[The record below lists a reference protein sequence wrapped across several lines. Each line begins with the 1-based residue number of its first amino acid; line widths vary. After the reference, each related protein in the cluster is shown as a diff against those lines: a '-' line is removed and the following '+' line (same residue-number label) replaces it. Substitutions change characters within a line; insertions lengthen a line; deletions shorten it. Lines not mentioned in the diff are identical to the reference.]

1 MEDGAE
7 IAPAGA
13 GRQAAGPKRP
23 EGSRRSTIRN
33 PNFMILVSGQ
43 AVSQVGNSLFGMA
56 LYWMTLAMTHSRFAL
71 AIVAMLG
78 GIAGFTGI
86 LAGPLL
92 DRWDRRRTMIWSD
105 VVRLVLSGVLGILAV
120 TSQLGFSALVALTLL
135 LRVAGALFLPSEMA
149 LVPKIVSEQEL
160 GSANGTVQAIG
171 AAANLGGTGF
181 AGVLLGMLG
190 PGGLFL
196 LNAASFAASVL
207 SLGFMRVE
215 GEPVNRTGTS
225 RTGGALQQFISEM
238 REGWQVIRSHPAL
251 RRFITVSLLLN
262 FASASVTFL
271 DVAWVQQVLHAGAVA
286 YGLLN
291 AALVAGVI
299 VGSLLA
305 SVLVRRFGEL
315 RVITAG
321 IVLSGLALVAFALL
335 PYLWCDLALFTL
347 LGVSLGAL
355 EPTALTAV
363 QRATPAHVMGRVMG
377 ALMTMGSLAVPL
389 GALLAGS
396 LASAVPLWVTFVA
409 AGILMA
415 LSSLPLIGITND
427 LKGLWTA

>member
-1 MEDGAE
+1 MDSGS
-7 IAPAGA
+7 
-13 GRQAAGPKRP
+13 QAAVQ
-23 EGSRRSTIRN
+23 EGVHRRTTARN
-33 PNFMILVSGQ
+33 PNLLILLSGQ
-43 AVSQVGNSLFGMA
+43 AVSQVGNSLFAIA
-56 LYWMTLAMTHSRFAL
+56 LYWMTLTMTHSRFAL
-71 AIVAMLG
+71 AMVAMLG
-78 GIAGFTGI
+78 GIAGVTGI

-105 VVRLVLSGVLGILAV
+105 AVRLVLSAALGILAL
-120 TSQLGFSALVALTLL
+120 TSRLDFPVIIVLTLA
-135 LRVAGALFLPSEMA
+135 LRVAGAIFLPSEMA
-149 LVPKIVSEQEL
+149 LLPKIVSEQEL
-160 GSANGTVQAIG
+160 PSANGALQAVG

-181 AGVLLGMLG
+181 GGVLLGVMG
-190 PGGLFL
+190 PVGLFL
-196 LNAASFAASVL
+196 LNAGSFAASL
-207 SLGFMRVE
+207 ISLYFLQTERE
-215 GEPVNRTGTS
+215 AAKRTKTSGAAGTVP
-225 RTGGALQQFISEM
+225 QFLHEL
-238 REGWQVIRSHPAL
+238 REGWQVIRSHPVL

-262 FASASVTFL
+262 FASVSVTFL

-299 VGSLLA
+299 GGSLLA

-321 IVLSGLALVAFALL
+321 IILSGIALVAFALL
-335 PYLWCDLALFTL
+335 PYLGCDLALFAL

-396 LASAVPLWVTFVA
+396 LASAAPLWVTFGA
-409 AGILMA
+409 AGMLMGLA
-415 LSSLPLIGITND
+415 SLPLIGITSD
-427 LKGLWTA
+427 LKGLGTA